1 MSIEE
6 QIARLLTDILPGDVE
21 VAPSGDVK
29 LVEDG
34 LGPDSVNLLELL
46 VRVGKAFGIT
56 IEDEELTLSLVET
69 IGSLA
74 DFIRRKQSAGPW
86 PTS

>member
-6 QIARLLTDILPGDVE
+6 QLARLLTDILPGDVE

-34 LGPDSVNLLELL
+34 LGLDSVNLLELL
-46 VRVGKAFGIT
+46 VRVEETFGIT

-74 DFIRRKQSAGPW
+74 DFVRRKQSAGPR
-86 PTS
+86 PTF